1 MGITILT
8 AIAAYAATA
17 IDYLVLLIILFS
29 QTIKK
34 GQLKHIVIGQYLG
47 TTIII
52 SLSLLAALGT
62 IFIPHQWIVGLLG
75 LLPIYLGVKIWIN
88 GGEEAEESDIL
99 SLLSSGRFKQ
109 LFLTVT
115 FIVLASSADD
125 FAVYIP
131 YFTTLHMNELP
142 VVIIVFFIMVGVLC
156 YVSYRLANL
165 RLISEKI
172 KKYERWLVPVVFI
185 GLGIYIM
192 AENGVFHVLLPF

>member
-8 AIAAYAATA
+8 AIAAYVATA

-47 TTIII
+47 TAIII
-52 SLSLLAALGT
+52 SVSLLAALST
-62 IFIPHQWIVGLLG
+62 IFIPQQWIVGLLG
-75 LLPIYLGVKIWIN
+75 LLPIYLGVKIWIK

-99 SLLSSGRFKQ
+99 SLLSSGRFNQ

-125 FAVYIP
+125 FAVYVP
-131 YFTTLHMNELP
+131 YFTTLNMYELP

-156 YVSYRLANL
+156 YVSYRLANV
-165 RLISEKI
+165 RLISEKLE
-172 KKYERWLVPVVFI
+172 KYERWLVPVVFI

-192 AENGVFHVLLPF
+192 AENGVFHVLFSS

>member
-8 AIAAYAATA
+8 AIIAYAATA

-34 GQLKHIVIGQYLG
+34 GELKHIVIGQYLG
-47 TTIII
+47 TAIII
-52 SLSLLAALGT
+52 SVSLLAALGT
-62 IFIPHQWIVGLLG
+62 MFIPQQWIVGLLG

-88 GGEEAEESDIL
+88 GGEEAEESAIL
-99 SLLSSGRFKQ
+99 SLLSSGRFKR

-125 FAVYIP
+125 FAVYVP
-131 YFTTLHMNELP
+131 YFTTLNMNEIP

-156 YVSYRLANL
+156 YVSYRLANV

-172 KKYERWLVPVVFI
+172 EKYERWLVPVVFI
-185 GLGIYIM
+185 CLGVYIM
-192 AENGVFHVLLPF
+192 AENGVFHVLFSS

>member
-17 IDYLVLLIILFS
+17 IDYLIFLIILFS

-47 TTIII
+47 TAIII

-62 IFIPHQWIVGLLG
+62 IFIPQQWIVGLLG
-75 LLPIYLGVKIWIN
+75 LMPIYLGVKILIN

-99 SLLSSGRFKQ
+99 SLLSSGRFNQ

-131 YFTTLHMNELP
+131 YFTTLDLNEIP

-156 YVSYRLANL
+156 YVSYRLANV
-165 RLISEKI
+165 RLVSEKI
-172 KKYERWLVPVVFI
+172 EKYERWLVPVIFI

-192 AENGVFHVLLPF
+192 AENGVFHVLLPS